1 MNNSRSRRPLPAGDD
16 CRLRGDTVDPVCTVE
31 RGVLESIDL
40 LPYVGY
46 AIPTISVY
54 ANGYVDISLFI
65 VAFFQAR
72 QLVRCSESRQVI
84 PLLGVKRFV
93 DFVDQLLRGRPV
105 ITDSIQQLLRGCAIM
120 RPAFDQFDWPQP
132 RAIRA
137 SLARH
142 IFPRGA
148 KDVD

>member
-1 MNNSRSRRPLPAGDD
+1 M
-16 CRLRGDTVDPVCTVE
+16 
-31 RGVLESIDL
+31 ESIDL

-46 AIPTISVY
+46 AIPTISIY
-54 ANGYVDISLFI
+54 ANGYVDISLFK

-105 ITDSIQQLLRGCAIM
+105 ITDSIQQLLRGCPIM
-120 RPAFDQFDWPQP
+120 RPAFDQFDWLQP
-132 RAIRA
+132 EQSAPHWHAAYSRAA
-137 SLARH
+137 
-142 IFPRGA
+142 PRMLTESRVSSGSS
-148 KDVD
+148 